1 MRRASRP
8 ARTRRP
14 WRQAR
19 AREHD
24 PPRPGRAAASRRPR
38 RRGARPAA
46 SLRVRVGATCDRR
59 AAPRWAA
66 PAAGSCLWGGTSCAS
81 VCAPAGPTARA
92 PAGGAAE
99 LACAACLCDVSAEV
113 ATRMACG
120 HAFCD
125 ECWRQHL
132 GVQIREGR
140 SRRLVCMGV
149 RCGAVCDEEQ
159 ARPQAP
165 CGRAAEQRRR
175 AGRRNRADGR
185 LRAVSHFLR
194 PDQWSGACVPAH
206 WVCQS
211 PSRVC
216 LPAAGPHLHAACA
229 SSPQRAGGM
238 AGAPRRS
245 QGRV

>member
-1 MRRASRP
+1 VRSP
-8 ARTRRP
+8 CC
-14 WRQAR
+14 
-19 AREHD
+19 
-24 PPRPGRAAASRRPR
+24 PPLGCAAA
-38 RRGARPAA
+38 G
-46 SLRVRVGATCDRR
+46 L
-59 AAPRWAA
+59 
-66 PAAGSCLWGGTSCAS
+66 CLWGGTSCAP